1 MSRKLGHRLLKGHAG
16 TVQDNGEALKTVIN
30 LEPQDLQKRLI
41 VEDCKNLIIRGAWT
55 KGWSSAGDVMK
66 GKPYALDLRGDC
78 ENLTFEDAGVIGT
91 PEDKT
96 KAHWRNSASNSIIV
110 RESCKNINFVSPSTS
125 GVHYGLDLRGSGSV
139 IGGAAGL
146 LSADHLVIRNDD
158 WTIKGFTFGQSL
170 EVVSYDELHRDY
182 IQMYK
187 KLSSLRNILIQGN
200 YFGNSFMLHKWEK
213 AAQNILFSDGF
224 GKNIKI
230 LDNQIITHHDI
241 AILLNPCDGA
251 EVRGNKIFTVG
262 NCSARVEVLAERD
275 GVYSRDVFVE
285 DNPIV
290 AIESCGAED
299 YPLLPVDLENTISLG
314 VAHSVTDKYLAEKA
328 ESEKPA
334 EVVNIIEKKNKAIDF
349 NEFLSRLKNTQA
361 PEITERDYQEAADS
375 IGLSKTM
382 VKAVFHVE
390 SGASG
395 YNDDGSLKSLLE
407 RHWVYKLANRAGAEA
422 FERIRASAGDRNCN
436 KSAGGYQGGVAEYYR
451 AATVCASGHPESL
464 RIALES
470 MSFGRPQIMGFNY
483 EKAGYNSAQ
492 EMVEAMHADEEYHLK
507 AFLSFIKAEGLV
519 PCLIEADE
527 LLQKGKK
534 PGKAL
539 AHFAEVYNGKKH
551 KQYDLKIARAW
562 HVMKAAGSDVVIKP
576 KRKSDTLK
584 GGAVATV
591 GNVGAG
597 LTTTIALV
605 NEFSKVRKTAEE
617 TTATLQKEV
626 DALKAQQAQPN
637 VLLWFVLGFIILSQ
651 TGVLGTIAARIRDRW
666 SGKNP

>member
-78 ENLTFEDAGVIGT
+78 ENLTFENAGVIGT
-91 PEDKT
+91 PDDKT

-110 RESCKNINFVSPSTS
+110 RESCKNINFVNPSTS

-146 LSADHLVIRNDD
+146 LSADHLVIRNDN

-170 EVVSYDELHRDY
+170 EVVPYKYLHRDY

-200 YFGNSFMLHKWEK
+200 YFGNEKMLHKWEK

-224 GKNIKI
+224 GENIKI
-230 LDNQIITHHDI
+230 LDNQIITQHDI

-275 GVYSRDVFVE
+275 GVYSRDVFVD

-290 AIESCGAED
+290 AIESCSAED
-299 YPLLPVDLENTISLG
+299 YPRLPGELEKVRSTAELGISQSEVDQLL
-314 VAHSVTDKYLAEKA
+314 
-328 ESEKPA
+328 SEKPA
-334 EVVNIIEKKNKAIDF
+334 EVVNISEKKNKAIDF

-407 RHWVYKLANRAGAEA
+407 RHWVYRLANRAGAEA
-422 FERIRASAGDRNCN
+422 FDRIRASAGDRNCN
-436 KSAGGYQGGVAEYYR
+436 KSPGGYQGGVAEYYR
-451 AATVCASGHPESL
+451 AATVCASGHPEAV

-492 EMVEAMHADEEYHLK
+492 AMVEAMHGDEENHLK
-507 AFLSFIKAEGLV
+507 AFLAFIKAEGLV
-519 PCLIEADE
+519 PYLVEADE
-527 LLQKGKK
+527 LLQQGKK

-562 HVMKAAGSDVVIKP
+562 HVMKAAESDVVIKP
-576 KRKSDTLK
+576 KRKSDTLR
-584 GGAVATV
+584 GGGIATL
-591 GNVGAG
+591 GNAGAG
-597 LTTTIALV
+597 ITTTIALV
-605 NEFSKVRKTAEE
+605 NEFSSNASDSMRSRGSDLSNI
-617 TTATLQKEV
+617 TL
-626 DALKAQQAQPN
+626 AIKAP
-637 VLLWFVLGFIILSQ
+637 S
-651 TGVLGTIAARIRDRW
+651 TRI
-666 SGKNP
+666 SSA